1 MALLAGFCRTTH
13 GAAAPGS
20 SQQMPVLRI
29 VARQQRWRPPGRSA
43 QSLPP
48 HAPHDG
54 AQQMPAYSAFSYLL
68 REGALVRGAAE
79 RAGYYNLDASDGG
92 GELGDIT
99 RREAVRWGVL
109 PLGTRQL
116 GAG

>member
-20 SQQMPVLRI
+20 SQQMAVLRI

-54 AQQMPAYSAFSYLL
+54 AQQTPPSAESTPVQ
-68 REGALVRGAAE
+68 RAASVWQTAVAF
-79 RAGYYNLDASDGG
+79 AGRFR
-92 GELGDIT
+92 T
-99 RREAVRWGVL
+99 
-109 PLGTRQL
+109 
-116 GAG
+116 